1 MIIKIAEK
9 ATGILLQE
17 NIITEDFKDI
27 YQYGMEVIV
36 STILDLLLVLTMGV
50 VLNATTQGITYFLV
64 LATVRTQA
72 GGYHASSYFRCS
84 LVYCGTFIVSLLMVK
99 ALIFLKINPALL
111 LLVLLINTFFIWW
124 YAPVLNNRTMDD
136 IERKH
141 AKKKAVIRCLIWILF
156 SACSYRYYKPGLYAV
171 LADISLIAVF
181 MLIGKRKGGKK
192 NEKGVKKK
200 IIE

>member
-36 STILDLLLVLTMGV
+36 STILNLLLVLTMGV
-50 VLNATTQGITYFLV
+50 VLNATTQGIIYFLV

-72 GGYHASSYFRCS
+72 GGYHASSYFRCG
-84 LVYCGTFIVSLLMVK
+84 LVYCGTFIASLLMVK
-99 ALIFLKINPALL
+99 ILIFLKINPALL
-111 LLVLLINTFFIWW
+111 LLALLINTFFIWW

-141 AKKKAVIRCLIWILF
+141 AKKKAVIRCFIWILF

-192 NEKGVKKK
+192 E
-200 IIE
+200 